1 MWLSRIASLPEIRAK
16 TWGGCLAVGG
26 WSTSLSSKF
35 ALLYGSTLWRG
46 WLSITLIVWTSLS
59 SKLLYFRSRWRGWL
73 IQDRGGRCRRR
84 WWPEPCWKPASK
96 RGRVGYWST
105 RILSQLEKNKL
116 FRMRNA
122 FEHEIDPSQTKKDGE
137 GMENM
142 INLWILTSFHSVES
156 TPSFSLYKLIDG
168 CLDLHHSNR
177 VQILKYPL
185 SLQNERKW
193 GDLRGRYWT
202 NLCFKELFLQ
212 NADTSQ
218 EDAAFMGALTPHNF
232 YPKISANDHNCL
244 ASFLRWCFRGRETAA
259 SLVAHC

>member
-84 WWPEPCWKPASK
+84 WWPGQCWRPASK

-122 FEHEIDPSQTKKDGE
+122 FEHEIDPSQTKR
-137 GMENM
+137 MEKVWK
-142 INLWILTSFHSVES
+142 IW
-156 TPSFSLYKLIDG
+156 LICG
-168 CLDLHHSNR
+168 YWHHSTVWN
-177 VQILKYPL
+177 PHHHFP
-185 SLQNERKW
+185 
-193 GDLRGRYWT
+193 
-202 NLCFKELFLQ
+202 C
-212 NADTSQ
+212 TS
-218 EDAAFMGALTPHNF
+218 
-232 YPKISANDHNCL
+232 
-244 ASFLRWCFRGRETAA
+244 
-259 SLVAHC
+259 